1 MVLFGDI
8 GWGGCCIM
16 RLAKEYIFEHGWSM
30 QAAQAGDRS
39 LVPLRLSIYREIH
52 RNWPLSAT
60 NCGTTL
66 GKEEWGLALYV
77 LCAAIDQIQRLSG
90 N

>member
-1 MVLFGDI
+1 MGVDAVLCDWPRSI
-8 GWGGCCIM
+8 SWYTGGAG
-16 RLAKEYIFEHGWSM
+16 RQPAE
-30 QAAQAGDRS
+30 AGDRSS

-60 NCGTTL
+60 NCGTNL
-66 GKEEWGLALYV
+66 GKGV
-77 LCAAIDQIQRLSG
+77 GTGSVPCAAIDQIQRLSG